1 MYWVSMK
8 TVGAGNN
15 TKSSPTKNIISY
27 RRVIQKQTVLLEE
40 SYIDVSNLLNFK
52 I

>member
-15 TKSSPTKNIISY
+15 TKFFPTKNIISY
-27 RRVIQKQTVLLEE
+27 RRVIQKQAVLLED
-40 SYIDVSNLLNFK
+40 SYIGVSNLLKFK